1 MVEVSSIL
9 TLLGIVS
16 IGLVTPGPN
25 NLTALIHAGLHG
37 PRSNARLIVGM
48 ATGFILL
55 QILVALLV
63 DRLQES
69 TVLALVLHGV
79 GVTFMFALAFVV
91 ARLRPDR
98 FERSSIP
105 RLGFKAGFAMQW
117 VNGKEWGF
125 VILYMTLL
133 LDDFGGGWLGS
144 LWIISI
150 VTTVCI
156 LAIITW
162 TVAGQRMER
171 WMTDPAIAPRLFP
184 ALGGVLALLG
194 ALIAV
199 RGP

>member
-1 MVEVSSIL
+1 M
-9 TLLGIVS
+9 T
-16 IGLVTPGPN
+16 
-25 NLTALIHAGLHG
+25 
-37 PRSNARLIVGM
+37 
-48 ATGFILL
+48 FIF
-55 QILVALLV
+55 A
-63 DRLQES
+63 
-69 TVLALVLHGV
+69 LALVI
-79 GVTFMFALAFVV
+79 

-184 ALGGVLALLG
+184 VLGVCSHCSGRSSLCVAPDRRSDRGSEPHGSNNAPTGTSFEDGEGTTAERADDGDPEELMTDHVRNRKTGEGDASDDG
-194 ALIAV
+194 ATPP
-199 RGP
+199 RNR